1 MDDLYLDGK
10 LLDELLTEVYYTD
23 FFRAVPSPRNY

>member
-10 LLDELLTEVYYTD
+10 LLGDLLMEVYYTD
-23 FFRAVPSPRNY
+23 FFCAVHSPRNY